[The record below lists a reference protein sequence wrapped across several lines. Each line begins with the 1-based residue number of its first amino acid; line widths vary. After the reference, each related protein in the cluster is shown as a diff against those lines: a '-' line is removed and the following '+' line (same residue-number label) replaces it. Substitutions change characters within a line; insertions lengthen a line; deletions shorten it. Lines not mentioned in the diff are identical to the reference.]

1 MPLIDVKC
9 DNCGAV
15 LKVEKGTNTA
25 VCEYCGSTFI
35 VEPEKAFC
43 SVLDDADAGMAVEHA
58 RDKYPDKGDIFTE
71 NAAKYSKDKG
81 SLILTKKN
89 LKFMGQKTEA
99 VFEVSKMQEVT
110 AKENMNYMGV
120 GGIGRPIPNCLY
132 FVYDDKKQWIF
143 IRSGKAR
150 ELAEIIN
157 EINS

>member
-25 VCEYCGSTFI
+25 ICEYCGSTFF
-35 VEPEKAFC
+35 VETVRTTPLA
-43 SVLDDADAGMAVEHA
+43 LDETDAGVAVEHA
-58 RDKYPDKGDIFTE
+58 RDKYPDTGDIFTE

-81 SLILTKKN
+81 SLILTKNN
-89 LKFMGQKTEA
+89 LKFMGQKIEA
-99 VFEVSKMQEVT
+99 VFELSKMQEVT

-157 EINS
+157 EIKS

>member
-25 VCEYCGSTFI
+25 ICEYCGSTFI
-35 VEPEKAFC
+35 VETVRTVP
-43 SVLDDADAGMAVEHA
+43 SVLDDIDAGVAVEHA

-132 FVYDDKKQWIF
+132 FVYEDKKQWIF